1 MHRFPPPPL
10 LPPPGLV
17 PSSANSWMND
27 DDFPRFDQQPPNSKP
42 IQQSI
47 QQPNS
52 EDPAKKKLVP
62 PLMSLKIDKPN
73 SNADNNNKLVEPVLP
88 KILEDALA
96 LGAEKLKDVGRL
108 QPKSQVT
115 MQEYLNEI
123 AVEGESDDDE
133 SSNFTTGSKEGR
145 NKEKNRKKKNRK
157 KENRKKRMNAQ
168 KQIQQ
173 ENQENIQVEG
183 HEISGEKEKMH
194 INDEK
199 VDVEYVPEKITVA
212 ELAPMYRQFYRIFE
226 IFKLENKS
234 KEAPLPVQTGR
245 TVERFI
251 NFLERL
257 INFKISFN
265 FS

>member
-1 MHRFPPPPL
+1 
-10 LPPPGLV
+10 
-17 PSSANSWMND
+17 MND

-42 IQQSI
+42 IQQSM
-47 QQPNS
+47 QQPNP
-52 EDPAKKKLVP
+52 EDPAKKKLAPP

-73 SNADNNNKLVEPVLP
+73 SNADNNKSVEPVLP

-96 LGAEKLKDVGRL
+96 LGADKLKDVGRP
-108 QPKSQVT
+108 QPKAQVT

-123 AVEGESDDDE
+123 AVEGESDEDE
-133 SSNFTTGSKEGR
+133 TSNATTGSKEGR
-145 NKEKNRKKKNRK
+145 YKEKNRKKKNRK
-157 KENRKKRMNAQ
+157 KENRKKRMDAQ

-173 ENQENIQVEG
+173 ENQENVQVEN
-183 HEISGEKEKMH
+183 HESQGEKEKAQ

-234 KEAPLPVQTGR
+234 KEAPMPIQTGKL
-245 TVERFI
+245 V
-251 NFLERL
+251 L
-257 INFKISFN
+257 IVK
-265 FS
+265 